1 MNWGDFFSRAPVLG
15 LSALLGA
22 LACSVGTAAVL
33 ASSNGKEHMAWP
45 SPDLSVQ
52 PSVVLSVLTASINA
66 MLILALHEGAT
77 ISWWIKMMLGGSLN
91 DCHRYW
97 NYSNSVW
104 AAVTSGKH
112 FNKVALACLMAAIV
126 VIDGP
131 ILQHASTVTSIHVS
145 NPRNFSMAL
154 NQNLLDYTTGWY
166 TSRVKMV
173 DTLSE
178 GFARVL
184 GGYNSRE
191 PIVVRAEGCQGT
203 CRGEIVAPGW
213 EVECSNGTQKA
224 PGTPEIADT
233 VDIGSISVEFGGAMD
248 TNLITVSTLFMPQGM
263 KHNLATSKC
272 TMHFGRVRHPVEL
285 SNGTVTLSRL
295 PLSGNRTVERQY
307 PQMETAGL
315 GVFPS
320 TLGGIAFAVG
330 KQYNSEISLYH
341 GGSLQVSANGIMGY
355 AYRNSSDDMLGT
367 MGMTWADPTADVV
380 ATIQEL
386 TFRAAVFHSNA
397 TTPMQR
403 IEGQET
409 TRITVYTANYK
420 YLAGA
425 LVLMIVA
432 TLAMLPLFHG
442 WWHLGRE
449 VTLSPVEIAAAFRAP
464 HTEGGDPNADV
475 YTLLRQIGKRKARY
489 GIIGESGMMRYY
501 HGSESQASFMEATTP
516 STSKSPD
523 IELQEGVALHGLSPV
538 PSPGYGQGLSPGHA
552 LPRRPT
558 LGIGDPEVVS
568 WPRR

>member
-1 MNWGDFFSRAPVLG
+1 MTWVHFFSRAPVLG

-22 LACSVGTAAVL
+22 LVCSLGTAAVL
-33 ASSNGKEHMAWP
+33 ASSDGKEYESWP

-52 PSVVLSVLTASINA
+52 PSVVLSVLTASVNA
-66 MLILALHEGAT
+66 MLLLALHEGAT

-104 AAVTSGKH
+104 AAVTSGRH

-131 ILQHASTVTSIHVS
+131 ILQRASTVRSIQVS

-166 TSRVKMV
+166 TSRAKMV
-173 DTLSE
+173 DTLSDR
-178 GFARVL
+178 FARVL
-184 GGYNSRE
+184 AGYNSRE
-191 PIVVRAEGCQGT
+191 PIVLRAEGCRGT
-203 CRGEIVAPGW
+203 CHGEIIAPGW
-213 EVECSNGTQKA
+213 EVECSNGAQKA
-224 PGTPEIADT
+224 LGMPEIADK
-233 VDIGSISVEFGGAMD
+233 VDIGSISVEFGGVLN
-248 TNLITVSTLFMPQGM
+248 TSVIIVSTLFMPQGM
-263 KHNLATSKC
+263 EHNLATSKC
-272 TMHFGRVRHPVEL
+272 TMQFARVRHPVEL

-295 PLSGNRTVERQY
+295 PLSVNRTVERQY
-307 PQMETAGL
+307 PRMETAGL
-315 GVFPS
+315 GIFPS

-330 KQYNSEISLYH
+330 KQYNSKISIYN
-341 GGSLQVSANGIMGY
+341 GGGLQVSANGMMGY
-355 AYRNSSDDMLGT
+355 AYRNSSDDALGT
-367 MGMTWADPTADVV
+367 VGMTWADPTADVV
-380 ATIQEL
+380 AAIQEL
-386 TFRAAVFHSNA
+386 TFRAAAFHSNA

-403 IEGQET
+403 IEGHET
-409 TRITVYTANYK
+409 MQITVYTANYR
-420 YLAGA
+420 YLAGG

-449 VTLSPVEIAAAFRAP
+449 VTLSPVEIAVAFRAP

-489 GIIGESGMMRYY
+489 GVIDENGVMRYY
-501 HGSESQASFMEATTP
+501 HVSESQASFKRATTP
-516 STSKSPD
+516 ATFKTQD
-523 IELQEGVALHGLSPV
+523 IALQGGVIS
-538 PSPGYGQGLSPGHA
+538 QGLSPELG

-558 LGIGDPEVVS
+558 LGIAYPEVVS

>member
-1 MNWGDFFSRAPVLG
+1 MTWVHFFSRAPVLG

-33 ASSNGKEHMAWP
+33 ASSDGKEHESWP

-52 PSVVLSVLTASINA
+52 PSVVLSVLTASVNA
-66 MLILALHEGAT
+66 MLLLALHEGAT
-77 ISWWIKMMLGGSLN
+77 ISWWIKMMLGASLN

-104 AAVTSGKH
+104 AAVTSGRH

-131 ILQHASTVTSIHVS
+131 ILQRASTVRSIQVS

-166 TSRVKMV
+166 TSPVKTV
-173 DTLSE
+173 DTLSDR
-178 GFARVL
+178 FARVL
-184 GGYNSRE
+184 AGYNNRE
-191 PIVVRAEGCQGT
+191 PITVRAEGCRGT
-203 CRGEIVAPGW
+203 CRGEIIAPGW
-213 EVECSNGTQKA
+213 EVECSNGAQKP

-233 VDIGSISVEFGGAMD
+233 VDIGSISVEFGGVLN
-248 TNLITVSTLFMPQGM
+248 TSVIIVSTLFMPQGM
-263 KHNLATSKC
+263 EHNLATSKC
-272 TMHFGRVRHPVEL
+272 TMQFARIRRPVVL

-295 PLSGNRTVERQY
+295 PLSGNHTVERQY
-307 PQMETAGL
+307 PQMETAGS
-315 GVFPS
+315 GIFPS

-330 KQYNSEISLYH
+330 KQYNSNISLYN
-341 GGSLQVSANGIMGY
+341 GEDFQVSANGMMGY
-355 AYRNSSDDMLGT
+355 AYRNSSDDALGT
-367 MGMTWADPTADVV
+367 VSMTWADPTADVV
-380 ATIQEL
+380 AAIQEL
-386 TFRAAVFHSNA
+386 TFRAAAFHSNA

-403 IEGQET
+403 IEGHET
-409 TRITVYTANYK
+409 MRITVYTANYR
-420 YLAGA
+420 YLAGG

-432 TLAMLPLFHG
+432 TLTMLPLFHG

-489 GIIGESGMMRYY
+489 GIIDENGAMRYY
-501 HGSESQASFMEATTP
+501 HGSESQGSPTGATTP
-516 STSKSPD
+516 ATFKTQD
-523 IELQEGVALHGLSPV
+523 IALQEGVISGGLNPEL
-538 PSPGYGQGLSPGHA
+538 G

-558 LGIGDPEVVS
+558 LGIAYPEVVS
-568 WPRR
+568 WPNR

>member
-1 MNWGDFFSRAPVLG
+1 
-15 LSALLGA
+15 
-22 LACSVGTAAVL
+22 
-33 ASSNGKEHMAWP
+33 
-45 SPDLSVQ
+45 
-52 PSVVLSVLTASINA
+52 

-77 ISWWIKMMLGGSLN
+77 ISWWVKMMLGGSLN

-97 NYSNSVW
+97 NYSKSVW
-104 AAVTSGKH
+104 AAATSGKH
-112 FNKVALACLMAAIV
+112 FNKVALACLMTTIV

-166 TSRVKMV
+166 TSPVEMV
-173 DTLSE
+173 DTLSDS
-178 GFARVL
+178 FAQVL
-184 GGYNSRE
+184 GGYNGRE
-191 PIVVRAEGCQGT
+191 PIVVRAEDCHGT
-203 CRGEIVAPGW
+203 CRGEVIAPGW
-213 EVECSNGTQKA
+213 EVECSTGTQKA
-224 PGTPEIADT
+224 PAAPEIADM
-233 VDIGSISVEFGGAMD
+233 VNIGSISVEFGGVMD
-248 TNLITVSTLFMPQGM
+248 TNLINVSTLFMPQGM
-263 KHNLATSKC
+263 EHNLATSKC
-272 TMHFGRVRHPVEL
+272 TMRFGRVRHPVEL
-285 SNGTVTLSRL
+285 SNGTVRLSRL
-295 PLSGNRTVERQY
+295 SLSGNITVERQY

-320 TLGGIAFAVG
+320 TLGGIAFAVA
-330 KQYNSEISLYH
+330 KQYNSEIILYN
-341 GGSLQVSANGIMGY
+341 GSNFQVSANGVMGY

-367 MGMTWADPTADVV
+367 MGMTWADPMADVV
-380 ATIQEL
+380 AAIQEL

-403 IEGQET
+403 IEGEET
-409 TRITVYTANYK
+409 TRITVYTANYN
-420 YLAGA
+420 YLAGV

-442 WWHLGRE
+442 WWHLGRD

-489 GIIGESGMMRYY
+489 GIIDESGVMRYY
-501 HGSESQASFMEATTP
+501 HGSESQASFTGVTTHT
-516 STSKSPD
+516 TSKSQD
-523 IELQEGVALHGLSPV
+523 IELQEGVASRGLSPV
-538 PSPGYGQGLSPGHA
+538 PSPGFGQGLSPGHE

-558 LGIGDPEVVS
+558 LGIADPEVVS